1 MANRLFLLY
10 RYQIIPNERIQER
23 LPLHVGDMTVEEVI
37 QYKNEFFIQAFNN
50 FVSYSDLDLYEEA
63 VRKKIRIKQIF
74 PNTHADESEQLFVF
88 KVASRKRM
96 KRETEN
102 FESVSE
108 ENWPSVFVLIWNDPE
123 QQIIAIEHRP
133 MAFHSTN
140 SLAATLEKRLNEIL
154 AIHNLNV
161 QINPIFDKKSFWE
174 FIEGRNLEKVIF
186 KIVTPNMASISQ
198 SLSEEL
204 KAIAKMSNSAT
215 TELALTAPE
224 NGTLNISPSMP
235 QLPELVDY
243 SSKGGGNIRVKYKGI
258 KAITNVKT
266 KQSSLT
272 IDELTI
278 ECHPYNLVDRIR
290 DSCREND

>member
-161 QINPIFDKKSFWE
+161 QINPMFDKKSFWE

-215 TELALTAPE
+215 TELTLTAPE
-224 NGTLNISPSMP
+224 SGTLNISPSMP
-235 QLPELVDY
+235 QLPELVEY

>member
-1 MANRLFLLY
+1 MANRLFHLY

-37 QYKNEFFIQAFNN
+37 QNKNAFFMEGFNN
-50 FVSYSDLDLYEEA
+50 LVLHSDLDSYEKTA
-63 VRKKIRIKQIF
+63 RKIRIKQIF

-88 KVASRKRM
+88 KIASRKRM

-108 ENWPSVFVLIWNDPE
+108 ENWPSAFVLIWNDPE

-133 MAFHSTN
+133 IAFHNTN
-140 SLAATLEKRLNEIL
+140 SLASTLEKRLNEIL
-154 AIHNLNV
+154 VSHNLNV
-161 QINPIFDKKSFWE
+161 QINPMFDKKSFWE

-215 TELALTAPE
+215 TELTLTAPE
-224 NGTLNISPSMP
+224 SGTLNISPSMP
-235 QLPELVDY
+235 QLPELVEY

>member
-1 MANRLFLLY
+1 MANRLFHLY

-37 QYKNEFFIQAFNN
+37 QNKNAFFIEAFNN
-50 FVSYSDLDLYEEA
+50 LILQSDLNLYEETA
-63 VRKKIRIKQIF
+63 RKIIIKQIF
-74 PNTHADESEQLFVF
+74 PSNRADEIEQLFVF
-88 KVASRKRM
+88 KVATRKRM

-140 SLAATLEKRLNEIL
+140 SLASTLEKRLNEIL
-154 AIHNLNV
+154 VIYNLNV
-161 QINPIFDKKSFWE
+161 QINPMFDKKSFWE

-186 KIVTPNMASISQ
+186 KIVTPNMAAISRSI
-198 SLSEEL
+198 SEEL

-215 TELALTAPE
+215 TELTLTAPE
-224 NGTLNISPSMP
+224 SGTLNISPSMP
-235 QLPELVDY
+235 QLPELVEY

>member
-1 MANRLFLLY
+1 MANRLFHLY

-37 QYKNEFFIQAFNN
+37 QNKNAFFIEAFNN
-50 FVSYSDLDLYEEA
+50 LILQSDLNLYEETA
-63 VRKKIRIKQIF
+63 RKIIIKKIF
-74 PNTHADESEQLFVF
+74 PSNRVDEIEQLFVF
-88 KVASRKRM
+88 KVATRKRM

-140 SLAATLEKRLNEIL
+140 SLASTLEKRLNEIL
-154 AIHNLNV
+154 VIYNLNV
-161 QINPIFDKKSFWE
+161 QINPMFDKKSFWE

-186 KIVTPNMASISQ
+186 KIVTPNMAAISRSI
-198 SLSEEL
+198 SEEL

-215 TELALTAPE
+215 TELTLTAPE
-224 NGTLNISPSMP
+224 SGTLNISPSMP
-235 QLPELVDY
+235 QLPELVEY

>member
-1 MANRLFLLY
+1 MANRLFHLY

-37 QYKNEFFIQAFNN
+37 QNKNAFFMEGFNN
-50 FVSYSDLDLYEEA
+50 LVLHSDLDSYEKTA
-63 VRKKIRIKQIF
+63 RKIRIKQIF
-74 PNTHADESEQLFVF
+74 PNTYADESEQLFVF
-88 KVASRKRM
+88 KIASRKRM

-108 ENWPSVFVLIWNDPE
+108 ENWPSAFVLIWNDPE

-133 MAFHSTN
+133 IAFHNTN
-140 SLAATLEKRLNEIL
+140 SLASTLEKRLNEIL
-154 AIHNLNV
+154 VSHNLNV
-161 QINPIFDKKSFWE
+161 QINPMFDKKSFWE

-215 TELALTAPE
+215 TELTLTAPE
-224 NGTLNISPSMP
+224 SGTLNISPSMP
-235 QLPELVDY
+235 QLPELVEY

>member
-1 MANRLFLLY
+1 MRKL
-10 RYQIIPNERIQER
+10 
-23 LPLHVGDMTVEEVI
+23 
-37 QYKNEFFIQAFNN
+37 
-50 FVSYSDLDLYEEA
+50 
-63 VRKKIRIKQIF
+63 RKKIRIKQIF

-161 QINPIFDKKSFWE
+161 QINPMFDKKSFWE

-215 TELALTAPE
+215 TELTLTAPE
-224 NGTLNISPSMP
+224 SGTLNISPSMP
-235 QLPELVDY
+235 QLPELVEY

>member
-1 MANRLFLLY
+1 MANRLFHLY

-23 LPLHVGDMTVEEVI
+23 LPFGDMTVEEVI
-37 QYKNEFFIQAFNN
+37 QNKNAFFIEAFNN
-50 FVSYSDLDLYEEA
+50 LILQSDLNLYEETA
-63 VRKKIRIKQIF
+63 RKIRIKQIF
-74 PNTHADESEQLFVF
+74 PSTHADESEQLFVF
-88 KVASRKRM
+88 KVATRKRL

-108 ENWPSVFVLIWNDPE
+108 ENWPSAFVLIWNDPE
-123 QQIIAIEHRP
+123 QQIIAIEYRP
-133 MAFHSTN
+133 IAFHSTN

-243 SSKGGGNIRVKYKGI
+243 SSKGGGNIRVKYKGV

-266 KQSSLT
+266 EHSSLT
-272 IDELTI
+272 VDEITI
-278 ECHPYNLVDRIR
+278 EYYPYNLVDKIQ